1 MIEVYIEHLN
11 NHIPPH
17 FMPVVAVGGLRR
29 QRLRPNVGSS
39 PLGLPPPKPMPIVV
53 MKGLSVWK
61 LGPNAGDHPCLGP

>member
-1 MIEVYIEHLN
+1 
-11 NHIPPH
+11 
-17 FMPVVAVGGLRR
+17 MPVVAVGGLRR

-61 LGPNAGDHPCLGP
+61 LGPNAGDHMP